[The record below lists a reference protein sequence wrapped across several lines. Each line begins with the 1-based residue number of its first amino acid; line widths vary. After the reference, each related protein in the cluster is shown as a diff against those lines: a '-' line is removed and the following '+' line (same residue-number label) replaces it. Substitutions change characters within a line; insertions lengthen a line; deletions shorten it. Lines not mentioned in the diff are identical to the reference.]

1 MQMSTDEVGRMTSA
15 TAQGLPQT
23 ACGCSP
29 QAGTAPPQC
38 WVRSASDRAR
48 LGHACAVLRHYGIV
62 AYPALGPQDAAT
74 TRERIAALMLG
85 VFPDWDGS
93 YVFWTDVEDE
103 RCVGGEG
110 ALRRPLLAHVG
121 GSAIETALRGALELV
136 GLDAAPGPVPGTL
149 MVTGR

>member
-1 MQMSTDEVGRMTSA
+1 MTSA
-15 TAQGLPQT
+15 PVQALPPQG

-29 QAGTAPPQC
+29 QAGSVPPEC
-38 WVRSASDRAR
+38 WIRSASDRER
-48 LGHACAVLRHYGIV
+48 LGHACAVLRHYAIV

-74 TRERIAALMLG
+74 TRERIAASMLAD
-85 VFPDWDGS
+85 FPDWDGA

-110 ALRRPLLAHVG
+110 TLRRPLLAHVG
-121 GSAIETALRGALELV
+121 GPAIETSVRAALELV
-136 GLDAAPGPVPGTL
+136 GLDTAPGPVPGTL